1 MDLVGL
7 SHICLTNNFYRSSV
21 WLAMILDGLFICS
34 LIVVLFLCMMLL
46 RDYVEQNSMI
56 DEFGAPPVRVAP
68 ADAGIATDAAMAEGD
83 AVAIPPGPEPEDAV
97 AIEPARQQVPVEPA
111 VEVQQANADVAN
123 PAVPNNQNGGLN
135 FGRNMDAIAQ
145 DDVSFEVL
153 FGLRG
158 PVLHIFENLFW
169 VVLFNAVFIGALVF
183 IPFNI
188 GKLVLMV
195 CWSPYQLPAFLT

>member
-1 MDLVGL
+1 
-7 SHICLTNNFYRSSV
+7 
-21 WLAMILDGLFICS
+21 MILDGLFICS

-56 DEFGAPPVRVAP
+56 DEFGAPPVRVGP
-68 ADAGIATDAAMAEGD
+68 DAGIAPDAPIAEGD
-83 AVAIPPGPEPEDAV
+83 TVAVPPRPEPEDVAV
-97 AIEPARQQVPVEPA
+97 EPVRQQVPVVEPA
-111 VEVQQANADVAN
+111 VEVQQVNADVPN
-123 PAVPNNQNGGLN
+123 PALPNQNGGLN

-195 CWSPYQLPAFLT
+195 CRSAHQLPSFLT